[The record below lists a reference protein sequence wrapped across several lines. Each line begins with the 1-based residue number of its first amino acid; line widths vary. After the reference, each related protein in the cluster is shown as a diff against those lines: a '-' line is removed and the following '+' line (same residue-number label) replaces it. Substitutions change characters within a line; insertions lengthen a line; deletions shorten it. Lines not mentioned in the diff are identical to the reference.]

1 MTGDLTIEK
10 DCHLFIEKTF
20 EKFKRLDV
28 LVANAGVVS
37 ASRLENMKME
47 DFDRVMNI
55 NCRVVVLMN
64 KLVIPYLAET
74 KGNIVNVS
82 SVAGLR
88 AVGIVVLIRL

>member
-1 MTGDLTIEK
+1 
-10 DCHLFIEKTF
+10 
-20 EKFKRLDV
+20 
-28 LVANAGVVS
+28 
-37 ASRLENMKME
+37 ME
-47 DFDRVMNI
+47 DFDKVMNI

-88 AVGIVVLIRL
+88 AVRTCNILITNSE